1 MGQIRFVT
9 MKKKT
14 FRFYVDKDC
23 NWFQDNNPITHK
35 GIYNF
40 NYQNLDIDEDGDFYI
55 MENEFRI
62 YVQFED
68 QPFLVKSVDIKRDK
82 IVIFLNDATKE
93 DLNIKSLFF
102 KGTIPYCT
110 VKKEKFMAKFSR
122 PALFQLSKA
131 ITTQNGDFYI
141 GPHLINQSEN

>member
-1 MGQIRFVT
+1 

-40 NYQNLDIDEDGDFYI
+40 NYQNLNIDEDGDFYA
-55 MENEFRI
+55 MEDGFRTYVEFQDR
-62 YVQFED
+62 
-68 QPFLVKSVDIKRDK
+68 PFLVKSVDIKRDK
-82 IVIFLNDATKE
+82 IVISLNDATKE

-102 KGTIPYCT
+102 KGRIPYCT
-110 VKKEKFMAKFSR
+110 VKKEKFTAKFSR
-122 PALFQLSKA
+122 AALFQLSKA
-131 ITTQNGDFYI
+131 ITTKNGDFYI
-141 GPHLINQSEN
+141 GSHLISQSQN

>member
-35 GIYNF
+35 GICNF

-55 MENEFRI
+55 MEKQHYHSN
-62 YVQFED
+62 Y
-68 QPFLVKSVDIKRDK
+68 LNVDKNRAM
-82 IVIFLNDATKE
+82 N
-93 DLNIKSLFF
+93 
-102 KGTIPYCT
+102 GT
-110 VKKEKFMAKFSR
+110 
-122 PALFQLSKA
+122 
-131 ITTQNGDFYI
+131 
-141 GPHLINQSEN
+141 

>member
-1 MGQIRFVT
+1 

-40 NYQNLDIDEDGDFYI
+40 NYQNLNIDEDGDFYV
-55 MENEFRI
+55 MEDGFRTYVEFQDR
-62 YVQFED
+62 
-68 QPFLVKSVDIKRDK
+68 PFLVKSVDIKRDK
-82 IVIFLNDATKE
+82 IVISLNDATKE

-102 KGTIPYCT
+102 KGRIPYCT
-110 VKKEKFMAKFSR
+110 VKKEKFTAKFSR

-131 ITTQNGDFYI
+131 ITTKNGDFYI
-141 GPHLINQSEN
+141 GSHLISQSQN

>member
-1 MGQIRFVT
+1 MR
-9 MKKKT
+9 KKT

-40 NYQNLDIDEDGDFYI
+40 NYQNLNIDEDGDFYV
-55 MENEFRI
+55 MEDGFRTYVEFQDR
-62 YVQFED
+62 
-68 QPFLVKSVDIKRDK
+68 PFLVKSVDIKRDK
-82 IVIFLNDATKE
+82 IVISLNDATKE

-110 VKKEKFMAKFSR
+110 VKKEKFTAKFSR

-131 ITTQNGDFYI
+131 ITTKNGDFYI
-141 GPHLINQSEN
+141 GSHLISQSQN